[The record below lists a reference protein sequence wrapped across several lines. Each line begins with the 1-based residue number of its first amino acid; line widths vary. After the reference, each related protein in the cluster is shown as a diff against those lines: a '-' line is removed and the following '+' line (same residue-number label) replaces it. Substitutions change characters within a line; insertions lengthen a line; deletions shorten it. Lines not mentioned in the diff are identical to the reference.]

1 MKTNE
6 MIIERVH
13 ESEQSYRLAMEQ
25 VHAWLGE
32 HAGGYGVSDDMQ
44 ALGWKVNR
52 AGETV
57 GILTGRLMWDWIFV
71 KMLAVAP
78 NYQRQGIGRMLMEKA
93 ETYAKEYQLT
103 GIHLDTFTYQAPA
116 FYEKLGY
123 VEFGRL
129 TDLPP
134 GHTRIYYAKRLKT
147 KGN

>member
-1 MKTNE
+1 MRPDYQIQT
-6 MIIERVH
+6 VH
-13 ESEQSYRLAMEQ
+13 DSESDFRSAMER

-32 HAGGYGVSDDMQ
+32 HAGEHGVSDDMQ
-44 ALGWKVNR
+44 ALGWEARLEGK
-52 AGETV
+52 TV
-57 GILTGRLMWDWIFV
+57 GILTGRLMWNWIFI

-78 NYQRQGIGRMLMEKA
+78 GHRSQGIGRMLMENV
-93 ETYAKEYQLT
+93 ETYAADNQLT